1 LLAKEEEGMT
11 LETTETSRLDRRG
24 ALRALFG
31 LAVVA
36 AGGAALLAPSQA
48 EAAPA
53 IAPEGLE
60 PEPVSAVETGTDANL
75 PEAEQTQY
83 IYYRRPRRR
92 RVVYYRPV
100 RRRRVVYVRPRRR
113 VYYVRRRR
121 YW

>member
-1 LLAKEEEGMT
+1 MT
-11 LETTETSRLDRRG
+11 VEATESNRLDRRG

-53 IAPEGLE
+53 TPSPEGLM
-60 PEPVSAVETGTDANL
+60 PEATPAAAQDMASDADL
-75 PEAEQTQY
+75 PEAEKTQY
-83 IYYRRPRRR
+83 YYYRRRYRPR
-92 RVVYYRPV
+92 RVVYVRPV
-100 RRRRVVYVRPRRR
+100 RRRVVYVRPRR

>member
-1 LLAKEEEGMT
+1 MEQSEQ
-11 LETTETSRLDRRG
+11 SRLDRRG
-24 ALRALFG
+24 ALKALFG

-36 AGGAALLAPSQA
+36 AGATALMAPTAA

-53 IAPEGLE
+53 LNPEG
-60 PEPVSAVETGTDANL
+60 AL
-75 PEAEQTQY
+75 PEAEPAGLQDMAPDSELPESEQTQY
-83 IYYRRPRRR
+83 YYYRRPVRR

>member
-1 LLAKEEEGMT
+1 MT

>member
-1 LLAKEEEGMT
+1 MT

-92 RVVYYRPV
+92 VVYYRPV